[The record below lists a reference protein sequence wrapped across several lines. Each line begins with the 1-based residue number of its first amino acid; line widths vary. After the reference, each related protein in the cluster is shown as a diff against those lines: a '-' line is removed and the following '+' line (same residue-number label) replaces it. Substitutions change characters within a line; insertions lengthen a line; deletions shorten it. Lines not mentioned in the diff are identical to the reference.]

1 MKILSPSK
9 RNSTSDK
16 PERKT
21 KKDLDKRS
29 SRPSSRESSRIS
41 SREYKK
47 ELPKKNKT
55 GSKKGALR
63 EGKDNSATG
72 FEFSQYFVRSFLV
85 VSAASLVCIAIY
97 VGKGFMEKASA
108 RPINHISVEGTFRY
122 LSKQSVSK
130 IVSPMVK
137 DGFLQLPLDE
147 IKSSLEENPWVQ
159 QAIVSRRWPDRFFI
173 SIIEEQAIA
182 RWGKVGFLNQ
192 RGEIVSVEQN
202 AYLDDLPL
210 LLGNPGQEKLIMLY
224 YQQLTQLL
232 RSYDMKISEFYCDE
246 LMSWHLTLA
255 SGLNITIGKDQVT
268 EKMQRFLDVYKR
280 TLEKQID
287 NIAGVD
293 LRYGNGLSVQWKL
306 PKDGMLAARG
316 PFLD

>member
-1 MKILSPSK
+1 MKILRPSK
-9 RNSTSDK
+9 RGSTLGKLESK
-16 PERKT
+16 AEKSLAP
-21 KKDLDKRS
+21 RS
-29 SRPSSRESSRIS
+29 SRLSSRLS

-47 ELPKKNKT
+47 DQPKKNKVA
-55 GSKKGALR
+55 SKKGAFR
-63 EGKDNSATG
+63 ETKKKSAAG

-97 VGKGFMEKASA
+97 VGNGFMEKASA
-108 RPINHISVEGTFRY
+108 RPINHISVEGTFKY
-122 LSKQSVSK
+122 LSKQTVSE

-147 IKSSLEENPWVQ
+147 IKSSLEANPWVQ

-182 RWGKVGFLNQ
+182 RWGNIGFLNQ
-192 RGEIVSVEQN
+192 RGEIVTVEQN
-202 AYLDDLPL
+202 TYLDDLPL
-210 LLGNPGQEKLIMLY
+210 LLGNPGQEKSIMLY

-255 SGLNITIGKDQVT
+255 SGLSITIGKDQVT

-287 NIAGVD
+287 NVAGVD
-293 LRYGNGLSVQWKL
+293 LRYGNGLSVQWKQ
-306 PKDGMLAARG
+306 PKESLLAARG
-316 PFLD
+316 PFLGQ